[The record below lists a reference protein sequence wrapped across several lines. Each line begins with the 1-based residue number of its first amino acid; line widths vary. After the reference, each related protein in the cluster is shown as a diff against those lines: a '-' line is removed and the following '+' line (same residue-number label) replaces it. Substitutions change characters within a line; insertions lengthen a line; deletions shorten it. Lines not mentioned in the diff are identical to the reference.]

1 VAAYR
6 ERRTCIVHALP
17 AAPRLLDADAVAV
30 HSEQRGPVQHSH
42 SLCVTRR
49 SVDEAHFPASMAS
62 ACISSVLLGGVASLP
77 ARAARGVTRV
87 APAPRRM
94 RVVSLAS
101 NDAAVPFTSAPAM
114 VRPCPSPRRDAAATP
129 SSTRRASTQGC
140 SGPSRPSPH
149 PNRGTADTCISHSL
163 SPQEAHLDRPR
174 SLLPSPAGPGQ
185 RRSRTGPRAS
195 TRRSNGRATRVQAQ
209 CAVSE
214 PLQLSRTQENPD
226 HWAMPGMT

>member
-1 VAAYR
+1 MAAYR

-30 HSEQRGPVQHSH
+30 HSEQSPSKHSH

-101 NDAAVPFTSAPAM
+101 NDAAVPFTSA
-114 VRPCPSPRRDAAATP
+114 R
-129 SSTRRASTQGC
+129 
-140 SGPSRPSPH
+140 
-149 PNRGTADTCISHSL
+149 
-163 SPQEAHLDRPR
+163 
-174 SLLPSPAGPGQ
+174 
-185 RRSRTGPRAS
+185 
-195 TRRSNGRATRVQAQ
+195 
-209 CAVSE
+209 
-214 PLQLSRTQENPD
+214 
-226 HWAMPGMT
+226 